1 MEKKIPQ
8 RRCVGCMTSFDKF
21 TLIKIVKTPD
31 KNAVID
37 ETGNMPGR
45 SAYICKNKNCISKA
59 IKGGKL
65 SRALK
70 CEILPE
76 IYYNLER
83 MAHQY
88 E

>member
-21 TLIKIVKTPD
+21 ALIKIVKTPD
-31 KNAVID
+31 EEVIID
-37 ETGNMPGR
+37 EIGNMAGR
-45 SAYICKNKNCISKA
+45 SAYICKNKSCILKA
-59 IKGGKL
+59 LKGGKL
-65 SRALK
+65 SRSLK

-76 IYYNLER
+76 IYSNLER
-83 MAHQY
+83 VANQY

>member
-8 RRCVGCMTSFDKF
+8 RRCVGCMTSYDKSA
-21 TLIKIVKTPD
+21 LIKIAKTPLV
-31 KNAVID
+31 VID

-45 SAYICKNKNCISKA
+45 SAYICKNKNCIIKA

-65 SRALK
+65 SKSLK
-70 CEILPE
+70 CEIVPE
-76 IYYNLER
+76 IYRELER
-83 MAHQY
+83 KANLY